1 MQGIQ
6 RREKQI
12 KRKTAPRNRER
23 DSLGENMLKFGG
35 VTKEFRQEDG
45 NALSWRGIRRKGYN
59 KGWMKRRAGAE
70 A

>member
-1 MQGIQ
+1 M
-6 RREKQI
+6 
-12 KRKTAPRNRER
+12 
-23 DSLGENMLKFGG
+23 GENMLKFGG
-35 VTKEFRQEDG
+35 VTIEFRQEDG